1 LPEPA
6 VAELVGDDHVLLR
19 PQRQHRLITAMAVIG
34 ALGRPLVAGDDRRI
48 DIERRRLD
56 RPPALQIEDQL
67 GIGRRQTGQRHR
79 LRSNARLAVLQQR
92 QVLGMKLREE
102 VTRRLRRRK
111 IVAQKQRQRLV
122 LAELVEILCP
132 LAARRPQRQQALH
145 HLRRAQAALALLY
158 LDLAVDDRSRAGQAE
173 RLDQP
178 RHPRM
183 SRDQPGLEFRVDFK
197 IKPICHARPRTQ
209 RVKLTA
215 PADSTAES
223 IAAEENYRRRSQP
236 ILLAGE

>member
-1 LPEPA
+1 MSP
-6 VAELVGDDHVLLR
+6 
-19 PQRQHRLITAMAVIG
+19 
-34 ALGRPLVAGDDRRI
+34 
-48 DIERRRLD
+48 D
-56 RPPALQIEDQL
+56 RPAAPSPKQRSTCRPAAAAGPRHETARGSHAPSAPPEDR
-67 GIGRRQTGQRHR
+67 GPEAAPTPCPGG
-79 LRSNARLAVLQQR
+79 
-92 QVLGMKLREE
+92 
-102 VTRRLRRRK
+102 TRRD
-111 IVAQKQRQRLV
+111 
-122 LAELVEILCP
+122 P
-132 LAARRPQRQQALH
+132 LPARRPPPTAPALH

-197 IKPICHARPRTQ
+197 IKPIRHARPRTQ